1 MLKRLDLQSRAR
13 AAGIH
18 LLITAT
24 VAALAAALVFG
35 LWYPGAYRRLSG
47 GRELFL
53 LVVGVDLAL
62 GPLLTFSVFD
72 LRKGWKHLRRD
83 LATIG
88 LIQMAAL
95 TYGVHTVWIARP
107 IAMVFETD
115 RFRVITADS
124 VYLPEL
130 PKARP
135 KYRSLPVTG
144 PWLLGV
150 RPAVAGEERNDALF
164 MALDGVDTG
173 QRPPFWQPYA
183 ESMRAVLA
191 KSRPLAQLLARY
203 PDRAAEFRAAL
214 QEMKASET
222 DSRFLPL
229 VARGDWVVVID
240 AAGKVLGYL
249 SADGFF

>member
-1 MLKRLDLQSRAR
+1 VLKRLDLHSRAR

-18 LLITAT
+18 LLLTAT
-24 VAALAAALVFG
+24 VAALAAVLVFG
-35 LWYPGAYRRLSG
+35 LWYPGAYRQLSG

-72 LRKGWKHLRRD
+72 VRKGWKHLRRD

-95 TYGVHTVWIARP
+95 AYGVHTVWVARP
-107 IAMVFETD
+107 MAMVFETD
-115 RFRVITADS
+115 RFRVITANN

-135 KYRSLPVTG
+135 EYRSLPVTG

-150 RPAVAGEERNDALF
+150 RPAAAGEERNDAMF

-173 QRPPFWQPYA
+173 QRPPFWQPYS
-183 ESMRAVLA
+183 ESVSAVLA
-191 KSRPLAQLLARY
+191 KSRLLAHY
-203 PDRAAEFRAAL
+203 PDGAAEFRAAL